1 MKLQHDK
8 ENNMTTIEID
18 EEMYQRLL
26 DEKQALQ
33 DKVDKYELM
42 IYGIMKQVDKM
53 IKDENIC

>member
-1 MKLQHDK
+1 
-8 ENNMTTIEID
+8 MTTIEID

-53 IKDENIC
+53 IKDEQIC